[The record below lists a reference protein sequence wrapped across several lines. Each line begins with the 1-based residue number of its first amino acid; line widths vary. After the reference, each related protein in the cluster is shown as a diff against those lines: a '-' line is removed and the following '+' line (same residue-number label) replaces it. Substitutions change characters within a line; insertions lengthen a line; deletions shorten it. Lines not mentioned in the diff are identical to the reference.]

1 MKEMAPKTLVL
12 GGGGFLGRYFSRILG
27 DTAVVHTRINSNE
40 PGNTVALDIQ
50 NERDMVGL
58 LSEFEI
64 DTVINCLALA
74 NIEECERNPDL
85 ANWVN
90 AEIPSIIAKYSSVRS
105 IQNVFIS
112 TDAVLE
118 PNSFLRNEE
127 ASTAGGSVY
136 SRTKLN
142 GEKASVANNPE
153 SLVARV
159 NFFGSSPKKNSLFE
173 YFYTNLR
180 AGKPVVGYE
189 NIIFTTMY
197 AKYTVLSIL
206 GLVEKNSVGIFHVV
220 GNERLS
226 KYSFGQI
233 LAGELGLGELVV
245 SQKADQNFLTVRSEE
260 LSLDNSKLKAAIGQ
274 VPTIYESIREALAE
288 IESGVESGAE

>member
-1 MKEMAPKTLVL
+1 
-12 GGGGFLGRYFSRILG
+12 
-27 DTAVVHTRINSNE
+27 
-40 PGNTVALDIQ
+40 
-50 NERDMVGL
+50 
-58 LSEFEI
+58 
-64 DTVINCLALA
+64 
-74 NIEECERNPDL
+74 
-85 ANWVN
+85 
-90 AEIPSIIAKYSSVRS
+90 
-105 IQNVFIS
+105 
-112 TDAVLE
+112 
-118 PNSFLRNEE
+118 
-127 ASTAGGSVY
+127 
-136 SRTKLN
+136 
-142 GEKASVANNPE
+142 
-153 SLVARV
+153 
-159 NFFGSSPKKNSLFE
+159 
-173 YFYTNLR
+173 
-180 AGKPVVGYE
+180 
-189 NIIFTTMY
+189 MY